1 VKQDQRATLRANGED
16 GMIKP
21 EDVGKMVTIV
31 SMPLRVGGRIE
42 IRCPIEEAGW
52 LTAIF
57 TRDVNPFRTLR
68 DLGFEV
74 VASTR
79 AEREASL

>member
-1 VKQDQRATLRANGED
+1 
-16 GMIKP
+16 MIKP

-31 SMPLRVGGRIE
+31 HYPLLNGGTIE
-42 IRCPIEEAGW
+42 VRCPIEEARW

-57 TRDVNPFRTLR
+57 TRDANPFRTLR

-74 VASTR
+74 VTGER
-79 AEREASL
+79 AAPVATAE